1 MIGPVS
7 EVGKTMLSSLQG
19 AMAKGMPVD
28 QAIQY
33 VKSQAATGVAPL
45 VDLYALLKQ
54 FERLKQ
60 PPAQNPQGGTLK
72 EQLNNLESSIV
83 GGQRGLAG
91 LGGPTSYY
99 EEMQDPMSLG
109 LGAIDAGA
117 MENPQGFNAG
127 GIVAFA
133 EGGQSQTAKP
143 ITPQLYTLPKSYEEL
158 AQARMAEE
166 AALKTP
172 EGRAALLRAQDEEMK
187 AAGLGKYAKSL
198 EMRDQLAEEA
208 AKRAELLPGEEAA
221 LNEES
226 FWADVAGTDQPDLIS
241 AMAKSKAKAVERKR
255 QSKVKVQAAKEK
267 AAEAKVLRQE
277 AREALARGDIE
288 LYKTKLKEAETLK
301 NTSVDKYIAEVE
313 ADKDAEVQAKRARD
327 LAYVQ
332 ANSTPLARAQEELRT
347 TPRFINGEPNPRVN
361 ELQAIIAGMQSGK
374 GGRSRSDIAYY
385 KNIYDKASSALRKA
399 QENDA
404 AYGTEETATALAA
417 AQRAAEMA
425 RRNYESAA
433 LGEDVAA
440 PTGAMPSDFT
450 QMSNEELVAEMQRQG
465 LI

>member
-72 EQLNNLESSIV
+72 DQLNNLESSIV
-83 GGQRGLAG
+83 GGQQG
-91 LGGPTSYY
+91 LGGIQPRTALPP
-99 EEMQDPMSLG
+99 EAQGLASL
-109 LGAIDAGA
+109 DAGA

-127 GIVAFA
+127 GIVAFDQ
-133 EGGQSQTAKP
+133 GGTAKDKP
-143 ITPQLYTLPKSYEEL
+143 KSITPELYTLPQSYEEL
-158 AQARMAEE
+158 ARKALEEE

-172 EGRAALLRAQDEEMK
+172 EGRAAFLKQQDDEMK

-267 AAEAKVLRQE
+267 AAEEKVLRQE
-277 AREALARGDIE
+277 AREALARGDIDA
-288 LYKTKLKEAETLK
+288 YKTKLTAADTLK
-301 NTSVDKYIAEVE
+301 KTSVKEYVTEVE
-313 ADKDAEVQAKRARD
+313 ADKDAEEQAKRAQD
-327 LAYVQ
+327 
-332 ANSTPLARAQEELRT
+332 LARAQKGASDVLLRELMT
-347 TPRFINGEPNPRVN
+347 TPQFNKDGTPNPEYEKKF
-361 ELQAIIAGMQSGK
+361 ELYTRGGANRGSLSYYENVWKQSEETLEK
-374 GGRSRSDIAYY
+374 AAKAHSDFPTKESEAAL
-385 KNIYDKASSALRKA
+385 NAARAARDRALRDY
-399 QENDA
+399 QS
-404 AYGTEETATALAA
+404 
-417 AQRAAEMA
+417 RAVGGM
-425 RRNYESAA
+425 
-433 LGEDVAA
+433 G
-440 PTGAMPSDFT
+440 
-450 QMSNEELVAEMQRQG
+450 QMSGGVGVPELPEGFQPD
-465 LI
+465 

>member
-60 PPAQNPQGGTLK
+60 QPAENPQGGTLK

-83 GGQRGLAG
+83 RGQQG
-91 LGGPTSYY
+91 LGGIQPRTTLPP
-99 EEMQDPMSLG
+99 ETQGIASL
-109 LGAIDAGA
+109 DAGS
-117 MENPQGFNAG
+117 MENPQGFNTG

-133 EGGQSQTAKP
+133 KGGQPQEAKS
-143 ITPQLYTLPKSYEEL
+143 ITPELYTMPQSLEEL
-158 AQARMAEE
+158 AQKRLAEE

-208 AKRAELLPGEEAA
+208 GRLANLLPSEEAA
-221 LNEES
+221 LNEEA
-226 FWADVAGTDQPDLIS
+226 FWADVGASKAGDLIG
-241 AMAKSKAKAVERKR
+241 AMAESKSKAVERKR
-255 QSKVKVQAAKEK
+255 TSKEKVRAAKDK

-288 LYKTKLKEAETLK
+288 LYKTKLEAAKTVAD
-301 NTSVDKYIAEVE
+301 TSVADYIKEKE
-313 ADKDAEVQAKRARD
+313 ADKNKEEAARNARE
-327 LAYVQ
+327 LARI
-332 ANSTPLARAQEELRT
+332 NKDSPLVRAQEELRT
-347 TPRFINGEPNPRVN
+347 TPRFINGEPNPRVA
-361 ELQAIIAGMQSGK
+361 ELEATIAGMYSGK
-374 GGRSRSDIAYY
+374 GGRTPADIKYY
-385 KNIYDKASSALRKA
+385 ENVYNKAASALR
-399 QENDA
+399 A
-404 AYGTEETATALAA
+404 AEKNHASYDTDETAVALAT
-417 AQRAAEMA
+417 AQRAVEVAK
-425 RRNYESAA
+425 RNYENAVLGQGAA
-433 LGEDVAA
+433 ATASMSGTTELPA
-440 PTGAMPSDFT
+440 DFIVD
-450 QMSNEELVAEMQRQG
+450 Q
-465 LI
+465 

>member
-1 MIGPVS
+1 MITPVS
-7 EVGKTMLSSLQG
+7 EVGKNMLSSLQG

-83 GGQRGLAG
+83 GGQQG
-91 LGGPTSYY
+91 LGGIQPRTALPP
-99 EEMQDPMSLG
+99 EAQGLASL
-109 LGAIDAGA
+109 DAGS
-117 MENPQGFNAG
+117 MEQPSFAGG

-133 EGGQSQTAKP
+133 EGGQSQTAKS
-143 ITPQLYTLPKSYEEL
+143 ITPELYTLPKSYEEL
-158 AQARMAEE
+158 ARARMAEE

-172 EGRAALLRAQDEEMK
+172 EGRAALLKAQDEEMK

-198 EMRDQLAEEA
+198 EMRDQMAEEA
-208 AKRAELLPGEEAA
+208 GRLADLLPGEEAA

-327 LAYVQ
+327 LAREQ
-332 ANSTPLARAQEELRT
+332 KGASDELLRT
-347 TPRFINGEPNPRVN
+347 LMRTPEFNEDGSPNPKYKQLF
-361 ELQAIIAGMQSGK
+361 ELYTK
-374 GGRSRSDIAYY
+374 GSTNKGARSYY
-385 KNIYDKASSALRKA
+385 QNIYNKAMSALRAA
-399 QENDA
+399 QENNA
-404 AYGTEETATALAA
+404 SYGTPETAAALAA
-417 AQRAAEMA
+417 AQRAAEEA
-425 RRNYESAA
+425 RRNYENAS
-433 LGEDVAA
+433 LGESGAA
-440 PTGAMPSDFT
+440 PMGAMPSDFS
-450 QMSNEELVAEMQRQG
+450 QMSDEEILRQLG
-465 LI
+465 Q

>member
-72 EQLNNLESSIV
+72 DQLNNLESSIV
-83 GGQRGLAG
+83 GGQQSLAG

-99 EEMQDPMSLG
+99 EEMQNPMQDPMSRG

-127 GIVAFA
+127 GIVAFDQ
-133 EGGQSQTAKP
+133 GGTAKDKP
-143 ITPQLYTLPKSYEEL
+143 KSITPELYTLPQSYEEL
-158 AQARMAEE
+158 ARKALEEE

-172 EGRAALLRAQDEEMK
+172 EGRAAFLKQQDEEMK

-255 QSKVKVQAAKEK
+255 TSKAKVQAAKEK
-267 AAEAKVLRQE
+267 AAEEKVLRQE
-277 AREALARGDIE
+277 AREALARGDIDA
-288 LYKTKLKEAETLK
+288 YKTKLTAANTLKSTTVKDYVTEREADVDAET
-301 NTSVDKYIAEVE
+301 
-313 ADKDAEVQAKRARD
+313 QAKRARE
-327 LAYVQ
+327 
-332 ANSTPLARAQEELRT
+332 LAREQKGAGDDLLRELMRT
-347 TPRFINGEPNPRVN
+347 PQFNKDGTPNPEYEKKF
-361 ELQAIIAGMQSGK
+361 ELYTRGGANRGSLSYYENVWKQSEETLEK
-374 GGRSRSDIAYY
+374 AAKAHSDFPTKESEAAL
-385 KNIYDKASSALRKA
+385 NAARAARDRALR
-399 QENDA
+399 
-404 AYGTEETATALAA
+404 AYQSRAVGGT
-417 AQRAAEMA
+417 
-425 RRNYESAA
+425 
-433 LGEDVAA
+433 A
-440 PTGAMPSDFT
+440 PAGASGAPSDFS
-450 QMSNEELVAEMQRQG
+450 QMSDEEILRQLG
-465 LI
+465 Q